1 LHRAR
6 DRFDALEALSETDLA
21 RLEQLRESLDSV
33 ARDRTYHF
41 KSYPNSMIG
50 SEVVDHFIATAE
62 ITPGVPL
69 SSREEATALGQ
80 ELLEVGMIRHVCDD
94 HEFQDAYLFYTPA
107 ALHDDRASGSRGK
120 SVAQLVAENGN
131 GKDKEKGGLM
141 MGWVDKKYSWSWKG
155 WGSVYLVLP
164 QDEATIYVYKNDVA
178 TQPLQRLCVGDCN
191 VSCSVS
197 FCGTCRDGYY
207 CFTVES
213 SDEGGKKTG
222 SNVFCS
228 DDTAEQERWIQA
240 LINAGAS
247 FTENQNKLVK
257 DAHSFYEF
265 KVPDQ
270 SKEEVSLD
278 RYRGNVSLVVNV
290 ATK

>member
-1 LHRAR
+1 
-6 DRFDALEALSETDLA
+6 
-21 RLEQLRESLDSV
+21 
-33 ARDRTYHF
+33 
-41 KSYPNSMIG
+41 MIG

-164 QDEATIYVYKNDVA
+164 QVRGMHCCLANDSERIYCSHLSV
-178 TQPLQRLCVGDCN
+178 PLFEHETRVL
-191 VSCSVS
+191 
-197 FCGTCRDGYY
+197 
-207 CFTVES
+207 
-213 SDEGGKKTG
+213 
-222 SNVFCS
+222 
-228 DDTAEQERWIQA
+228 
-240 LINAGAS
+240 
-247 FTENQNKLVK
+247 
-257 DAHSFYEF
+257 
-265 KVPDQ
+265 
-270 SKEEVSLD
+270 
-278 RYRGNVSLVVNV
+278 
-290 ATK
+290 

>member
-1 LHRAR
+1 
-6 DRFDALEALSETDLA
+6 
-21 RLEQLRESLDSV
+21 
-33 ARDRTYHF
+33 
-41 KSYPNSMIG
+41 MIG

-164 QDEATIYVYKNDVA
+164 QVRGMHCCLANDSASTVHIS
-178 TQPLQRLCVGDCN
+178 LSLCSNMRPAC
-191 VSCSVS
+191 CS
-197 FCGTCRDGYY
+197 FR
-207 CFTVES
+207 
-213 SDEGGKKTG
+213 
-222 SNVFCS
+222 
-228 DDTAEQERWIQA
+228 R
-240 LINAGAS
+240 
-247 FTENQNKLVK
+247 
-257 DAHSFYEF
+257 
-265 KVPDQ
+265 
-270 SKEEVSLD
+270 
-278 RYRGNVSLVVNV
+278 LVVVVIVVQSNRMSSCRSV
-290 ATK
+290 CIGMRYHCPKSATPV